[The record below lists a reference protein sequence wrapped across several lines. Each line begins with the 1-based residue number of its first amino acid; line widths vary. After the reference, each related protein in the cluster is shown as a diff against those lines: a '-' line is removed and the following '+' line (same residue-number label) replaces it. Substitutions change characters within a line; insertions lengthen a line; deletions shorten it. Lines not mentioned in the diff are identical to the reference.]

1 MSAIVIKADS
11 KSNKILSELAKKLGG
26 KVLSI
31 DDNQYED
38 IALGTLMDM
47 EKTGKTVSR
56 DKIMNKLN
64 GK

>member
-1 MSAIVIKADS
+1 MSAIVIQVDS
-11 KSNKILSELAKKLGG
+11 KSKNILSELAKKLCG

-38 IALGTLMDM
+38 IALGNLMNK

-56 DKIMNKLN
+56 ETIMKKLN
-64 GK
+64 G